1 MKKRLRKGLL
11 PAVSSPEA
19 QHKLSFSFRSGLPK
33 NWFFCHLVSEP
44 GLQYEKS
51 KGFLM
56 RRLPEEMEGQELARL
71 CIATRTSEAREI
83 EAELD
88 RAGIDYT
95 FEIAPVAGTSVLG
108 ILLGGKKKGVIF
120 LIPESQ
126 HEYSVR
132 LLEKAGLSYLLAE

>member
-1 MKKRLRKGLL
+1 
-11 PAVSSPEA
+11 
-19 QHKLSFSFRSGLPK
+19 
-33 NWFFCHLVSEP
+33 
-44 GLQYEKS
+44 
-51 KGFLM
+51 M

-71 CIATRTSEAREI
+71 CMATRTSEAREI

-95 FEIAPVAGTSVLG
+95 FEIAEIPNTSMLG
-108 ILLGGKKKGVIF
+108 MLLGGKKKGVIF

-132 LLEKAGLSYLLAE
+132 LLEKAGLSHLLAE